1 MKKVLLVLALG
12 ASMVALSSCFGREC
26 VCTVKVDGEK
36 ITKTIDFENECQ
48 KTGKW
53 SEKNPLTGTEYEY
66 KCK

>member
-1 MKKVLLVLALG
+1 MKKILLVLGVG

-36 ITKTIDFENECQ
+36 QSKSIDYQDKCD
-48 KTGKW
+48 KTGEW
-53 SEKNPLTGTEYEY
+53 TQTINGTEYDY

>member
-1 MKKVLLVLALG
+1 MKKILLVLAVG

-36 ITKTIDFENECQ
+36 QSKIIDFQDECER
-48 KTGKW
+48 TGDWK
-53 SEKNPLTGTEYEY
+53 ETGVLGTEYEY

>member
-1 MKKVLLVLALG
+1 MKKILLVLAVG

-36 ITKTIDFENECQ
+36 QSKIIDFQDECE
-48 KTGKW
+48 KTGDWK
-53 SEKNPLTGTEYEY
+53 ETVLGTEYEY

>member
-1 MKKVLLVLALG
+1 MKKILLVLAVG

-36 ITKTIDFENECQ
+36 QSKIIDFQDECK
-48 KTGKW
+48 KTGDWK
-53 SEKNPLTGTEYEY
+53 ETVLGTEYEY